1 MLSDTSLF
9 WYSALQH
16 DEITRHRSHSIHQ
29 LFNSSALAGTDTAP
43 LSNISYHFSS
53 QYAASFYVQYY
64 GTWTNTQ
71 ISIINTLIANI
82 GNTTWFNIQKTY
94 YYQATDTSPKVN
106 TAGPLTLGGA
116 WILSSGLGNALTGT
130 IIPNRFIYYIN
141 NGILPNDPGGIY
153 LWLNSASVTESNSV
167 INGSFLTNY
176 CGYHYRFQITG
187 INYMYGFIG
196 NAGRFIGQGCD
207 PSAINPTL
215 SPNDD
220 LGVDAMASIIAHEI
234 VEAMSDPF
242 GNAWY
247 DSNGAENAD
256 KCAWNFGTVSQSPN
270 GANYNLLAGGRY
282 YLIQQNWNA
291 ILQAC
296 AQSA

>member
-1 MLSDTSLF
+1 MSFVEFHEHSKCNEDNVEEISYF
-9 WYSALQH
+9 DNQYSALQH

-43 LSNISYHFSS
+43 LSNISYHFLS

-153 LWLNSASVTESNSV
+153 LWLNSASVTES
-167 INGSFLTNY
+167 
-176 CGYHYRFQITG
+176 

-256 KCAWNFGTVSQSPN
+256 K
-270 GANYNLLAGGRY
+270 
-282 YLIQQNWNA
+282 
-291 ILQAC
+291 
-296 AQSA
+296 